1 MASYFSSRS
10 SFRSNNGRED
20 VDPMTSMSGIGD
32 VMLVFACGLMT
43 ALVVAWNLDLGQF
56 NEVELGEE
64 IEDVQA
70 MEEEIESGGSTYVE
84 KGTVYQDP
92 TTGRYY
98 LVEEG
103 TDTGADVDTLVED
116 EEGWIEEDADA
127 DLGFD
132 EEALDEES
140 PDLTDEET
148 GEQDAHV

>member
-1 MASYFSSRS
+1 MVSYFSSRS